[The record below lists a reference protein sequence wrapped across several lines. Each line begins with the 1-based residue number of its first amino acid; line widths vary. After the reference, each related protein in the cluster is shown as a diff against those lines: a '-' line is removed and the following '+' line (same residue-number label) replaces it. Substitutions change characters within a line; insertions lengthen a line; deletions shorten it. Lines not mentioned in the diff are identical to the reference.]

1 MKKKNQ
7 KRYLALI
14 QRRLNIFKKKS
25 TCLFSTSTGKKLRK
39 DVDKYVFGITDC
51 GDFCKVTRLSNSIG
65 VQAQVIQYV
74 FHETVS

>member
-1 MKKKNQ
+1 MEDLFESQDINANVKM
-7 KRYLALI
+7 
-14 QRRLNIFKKKS
+14 KKKS
-25 TCLFSTSTGKKLRK
+25 TCLFSTSTGKKLCK

-74 FHETVS
+74 FHGTVS